1 MMLLYCQVENME
13 LKEVRK
19 QFGISQL
26 EAANIVGIPLRTYVR
41 YESDDNYGDRLKRA
55 IIIASIKEACKI
67 TESKGLLTVE
77 QIKSKLTDLFDKEYP
92 GLIDFCILFGS
103 YAKGCAKETSDVD
116 LYVSCSLTGLDFVGL
131 IERIRQT
138 LCKKVDLIRSS
149 ELNNNIQ
156 LTNEIMKGGIKI
168 YG

>member
-1 MMLLYCQVENME
+1 ME

-26 EAANIVGIPLRTYVR
+26 DAANIVGIPLRTYVR
-41 YESDDNYGDRLKRA
+41 YESESDYGDKLKRQM
-55 IIIASIKEACKI
+55 IINTIIDACEI
-67 TESKGLLTVE
+67 TETKGLLTIE
-77 QIKSKLTDLFDKEYP
+77 QIKYKLANLFDKEYP

-103 YAKGCAKETSDVD
+103 YAKGYAKETSDVD

-156 LTNEIMKGGIKI
+156 LTNEIMKDGIKI

>member
-1 MMLLYCQVENME
+1 ME

-26 EAANIVGIPLRTYVR
+26 DAANIVGIPLRTYVR
-41 YESDDNYGDRLKRA
+41 YESESDYGDKLKRQMIVNT
-55 IIIASIKEACKI
+55 IIDACEI
-67 TESKGLLTVE
+67 TETKGLLTIE
-77 QIKSKLTDLFDKEYP
+77 QIKFKLADLFDKEYP

-103 YAKGCAKETSDVD
+103 YAKGYAKETSDVD
-116 LYVSCSLTGLDFVGL
+116 LYVSCSLTGLDFVVL

-149 ELNNNIQ
+149 ELNYNIQ
-156 LTNEIMKGGIKI
+156 LTNEIMKDGIKI